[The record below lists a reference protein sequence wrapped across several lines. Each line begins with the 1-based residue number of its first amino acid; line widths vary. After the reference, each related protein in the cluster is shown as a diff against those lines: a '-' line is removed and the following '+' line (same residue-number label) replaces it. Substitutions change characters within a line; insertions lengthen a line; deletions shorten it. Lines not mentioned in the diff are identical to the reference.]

1 MSLLNKASLIQ
12 IPSGYK
18 DGTLYSAKPTNGD
31 GDFTFSRGSNLAAT
45 RVNSEGLIEKG
56 RENLLLQS
64 NQFDTTWSLSNASV
78 TSGQSGYDGS
88 SDAWLFETTVA
99 GAAVQQSFT
108 STGVLTYSVYAKA
121 GSVNGIRLRIDA
133 STDGNGYF
141 DLSNG
146 TVFDFTGIN
155 ASIIDVGNGW
165 YRCSLSQNVSSP
177 VKIQFFTTDGTI
189 SYDNGNILIQDA
201 QLELGLVATDYI
213 ETGAST
219 AQAGILEDMPRLDYS
234 GGATCGHLL
243 LEPQRSNVITQSEYF
258 DSSYYTKSFATIT
271 TNSTIS
277 PDGKQNASELVE
289 DTSNNRHLFFN
300 TSAISGSSSPYTV
313 SIFLKQNTR
322 RYAFLQIATDNASK
336 RQTIVIDLSDGSIT
350 DTANTGSPIGVS
362 YNVESFSNG
371 FYRASLTAT
380 NTSGGVYIVCG
391 LSNSATPTYNSS
403 KEPIYTGN
411 GSSIYI
417 YGAMLEAGSYATSYI
432 PTYGASVTRSH
443 DVCKITG
450 TDATDIINQ
459 PAMTLFVEAQ
469 LDDNGA
475 TTILSMLRDL
485 TGGLYNDF
493 ISLTYTNSLKVNFEV
508 RENASPQAT
517 IQSGVLSEGVH
528 KIAAVLTSTSM
539 KLFID
544 GSLENSATITAI
556 PDDLDEIYLAGYP
569 DTTARFG
576 TKKQFLFFPTAL
588 SDDECIQLTTL

>member
-1 MSLLNKASLIQ
+1 MSAYTDASLIMV
-12 IPSGYK
+12 PSGYK

-45 RVNSEGLIEKG
+45 RVNSDGLIEKG

-64 NQFDTTWSLSNASV
+64 NQFDTTWSLENLSV

-88 SDAWLFETTVA
+88 SDAWKVTPTIDDTYHRLTNAVS
-99 GAAVQQSFT
+99 GAANSVVT
-108 STGVLTYSVYAKA
+108 LSVYAKA
-121 GSVNGIRLRIDA
+121 DGYNFIRV
-133 STDGNGYF
+133 SE
-141 DLSNG
+141 NG
-146 TVFDFTGIN
+146 TTGDYATFNLSTGIVEN
-155 ASIIDVGNGW
+155 NTSLDAKIESIGSGW
-165 YRCSLSQNVSSP
+165 YRCSSTIIPAATHRFDMYVMETATVQQP
-177 VKIQFFTTDGTI
+177 WDGDGT
-189 SYDNGNILIQDA
+189 SGILIQDA
-201 QLELGLVATDYI
+201 QLEVGLISTPYI

-234 GGATCGHLL
+234 GGATCPSCL
-243 LEPQRSNVITQSEYF
+243 LEPQRTNSVPNSEYF
-258 DSSYYTKSFATIT
+258 GASAWTKQEMTIASNSGIAPDGSLSATKVIPTTASSTHQINTGNIISSTQCAFSVFAKADGYDTLVILDQAVASNGATFYLSTETVVTIGTATATIENYGSGWYRCTIIANT
-271 TNSTIS
+271 TGMRIYIPNSS
-277 PDGKQNASELVE
+277 
-289 DTSNNRHLFFN
+289 
-300 TSAISGSSSPYTV
+300 SAISG
-313 SIFLKQNTR
+313 
-322 RYAFLQIATDNASK
+322 
-336 RQTIVIDLSDGSIT
+336 DG
-350 DTANTGSPIGVS
+350 
-362 YNVESFSNG
+362 
-371 FYRASLTAT
+371 
-380 NTSGGVYIVCG
+380 TSGV
-391 LSNSATPTYNSS
+391 LLW
-403 KEPIYTGN
+403 
-411 GSSIYI
+411 
-417 YGAMLEAGSYATSYI
+417 GAQVEAGSYATSYI

-450 TDATDIINQ
+450 ADATDIINQ

-588 SDDECIQLTTL
+588 SDDECEQLTTL